1 LATLLV
7 ASTLSRSAILVPE
20 RLQDWREAERQRA
33 VSAAVATVGKA
44 LIELSLERSLVQ
56 VRLQL
61 PDPLAPQH
69 RAMIERQRSIA
80 AAGFAEAL
88 AGLRAV
94 GTPEA
99 FGLAADTEARLAGLQ
114 VLRTT
119 ADAELTR
126 PRAARDP
133 AVLQRWSLGVPAL
146 ISAIENR
153 RGTARGAEDPVPG
166 GVAIRDQIQHLAW
179 SVREYGGRD
188 RTHLAAAL
196 ALGAPLSA
204 DALEQMAAFDGPVTR
219 RLDSL
224 EAFGSRPALN
234 PELQAALRRLLND
247 YRDGYAG
254 LRRSL
259 IEASVAGRPYPVGFD
274 AFFTE
279 SSRVL
284 NRATALSVAAGDANK
299 AYWADTGAQVARQTG
314 LVLLLTAIAIA
325 AAAALVWFV
334 RRRVTRPAAGLAQLV
349 EKIADGDL
357 DARADLGNPPE
368 EIARVAGALEALRAR
383 LAQARAEEVRAAADR
398 AVKQR
403 RQEATERLLPI
414 SRPSSV
420 ACWGQLGVAAQRM
433 REDAGT
439 MTDLAASTRDEAAAV
454 RLASETGAVGL
465 REAGTAAAALGASAA
480 EVTQRVQGAAAQV
493 AAAAEQA
500 ADSER
505 LVGGLSGAA
514 AEIGQVME
522 TIRSIAVKT
531 NLLALNATIE
541 AARAGEAGKGFAV
554 VAGEVKA
561 LAAQTAKATEDVA
574 GRIAAVQGSAAEAAG
589 GIARIAT
596 AVGAVRTAADH
607 IASGIETKSGA
618 IAAIAGR
625 LEAAARGNEEVLSR
639 MRALATA
646 AEAGGGAAEGV
657 LAVSQDVGSRAEGLR
672 GEVQSFL
679 DVLERAG
686 ERRRF
691 DRVALD
697 RPCRV
702 EWAGGTL
709 ETRTADISRGGVR
722 LAGVIRAETGRE
734 VRLSIAKGPLL
745 AARIA
750 RCDGQETGLLF
761 LASAETEARSAGCW
775 PRRRRWRPDAPV
787 ALRTGGVERAGRGR
801 YKARICPPE
810 LPHVRHHR
818 PRHRPDRRI
827 GPL

>member
-1 LATLLV
+1 MASSFSIGRIATTLATVLA
-7 ASTLSRSAILVPE
+7 ASTLSLSAILVPE
-20 RLQDWREAERQRA
+20 RLHEWREAERQRA
-33 VSAAVATVGKA
+33 VSSAVATLGKA

-56 VRLQL
+56 VTLQL

-69 RAMIERQRSIA
+69 RALIERQRSVA
-80 AAGFAEAL
+80 ATGFTEAL
-88 AGLRAV
+88 SELRSV

-99 FGLAADTEARLAGLQ
+99 RGLASDTEARLAGLQ

-126 PRAARDP
+126 PRSARDP
-133 AVLQRWSLGVPAL
+133 AVLQRWSVGVPAL

-153 RGTARGAEDPVPG
+153 RPTARGAEDPVPG
-166 GVAIRDQIQHLAW
+166 GVAIRDQLQHLAW

-188 RTHLAAAL
+188 RTYLAAAL
-196 ALGAPLSA
+196 ALGAPLSPE
-204 DALEQMAAFDGPVTR
+204 ALEHMAAFDGPVAR
-219 RLDSL
+219 RLDAL
-224 EAFGSRPALN
+224 EAFGTHPALN
-234 PELQAALRRLLND
+234 PELQSALRRLLND

-259 IEASVAGRPYPVGFD
+259 IEASAAGRPYPISFD

-284 NRATALSVAAGDANK
+284 DLASALSIAAGDANK
-299 AYWADTGAQVARQTG
+299 AYWANTGAAVARQTG
-314 LVLLLTAIAIA
+314 LVLLLTAIAVA
-325 AAAALVWFV
+325 AAASLVWFV
-334 RRRVTRPAAGLAQLV
+334 RRRVTKPAAGLAQLV
-349 EKIADGDL
+349 ERIADGDL
-357 DARADLGNPPE
+357 AARADLGNPPE
-368 EIARVAGALEALRAR
+368 EIARVAGALETLRVR
-383 LAQARAEEVRAAADR
+383 LAHARAEEARATADR

-403 RQEATERLLPI
+403 RQEATERFAADFSAVIGGVL
-414 SRPSSV
+414 
-420 ACWGQLGVAAQRM
+420 GQLGVAAQRM

-465 REAGTAAAALGASAA
+465 REAGTAAAALSTSAA

-561 LAAQTAKATEDVA
+561 LASQTAKATEDVA

-589 GIARIAT
+589 SIARIAT

-607 IASGIETKSGA
+607 IATGIEVQSGA

-625 LEAAARGNEEVLSR
+625 LDAAARGNEEVLGR
-639 MRALATA
+639 MRALASA

-657 LAVSQDVGSRAEGLR
+657 LAVSQEVGSRAEGLR
-672 GEVQSFL
+672 GEVQNFL

-691 DRVALD
+691 DRVTLD
-697 RPCRV
+697 LPCRV

-709 ETRTADISRGGVR
+709 ETRTEDISRGGVR

-734 VRLSIAKGPLL
+734 VRLSIANGPRL

-750 RCDGQETGLLF
+750 RCDGRATGLLF
-761 LASAETEARSAGCW
+761 VASAEAEAEVARLLASAEA
-775 PRRRRWRPDAPV
+775 V
-787 ALRTGGVERAGRGR
+787 AA
-801 YKARICPPE
+801 
-810 LPHVRHHR
+810 
-818 PRHRPDRRI
+818 
-827 GPL
+827 